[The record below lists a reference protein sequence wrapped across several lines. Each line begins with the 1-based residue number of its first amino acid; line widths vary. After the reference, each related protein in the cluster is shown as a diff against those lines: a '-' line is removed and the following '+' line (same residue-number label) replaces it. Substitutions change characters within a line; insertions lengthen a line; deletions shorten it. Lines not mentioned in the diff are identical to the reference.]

1 MHCMQKIKFNVQKCF
16 LYLSAVP
23 FVPWTRGWRVFVEQ
37 GCQSLSVQVMR
48 GYFPKNVQSTF
59 VTKYIHY
66 PSKWIRQTKVKT
78 WILWSFSDG
87 EVIFFNLLSVKKCAG
102 VFMWEIFCFPILFFD
117 FFQLAAWSFSLPKTS
132 CLGLCYWP
140 QNARLIF
147 LSLEKYFAAPKCIS
161 LKYQ

>member
-87 EVIFFNLLSVKKCAG
+87 EVIFFFLTFCLLKNVLVFLCEKFSV
-102 VFMWEIFCFPILFFD
+102 FQFCFLTSSSWLHEAFHCLRHPV
-117 FFQLAAWSFSLPKTS
+117 LACVTDLKTPDSFSSRWRNILLHQS
-132 CLGLCYWP
+132 AYH
-140 QNARLIF
+140 
-147 LSLEKYFAAPKCIS
+147 
-161 LKYQ
+161 

>member
-102 VFMWEIFCFPILFFD
+102 VFMWEIFCFLILFLTSSSWLHEAFHCLRHPV
-117 FFQLAAWSFSLPKTS
+117 LACVTDLKTPDSFSSRWRNILPHQS
-132 CLGLCYWP
+132 AYH
-140 QNARLIF
+140 
-147 LSLEKYFAAPKCIS
+147 
-161 LKYQ
+161 